1 MIIASPR
8 QWVRSWPWS
17 KLASIG
23 LVNLATFV
31 WATNMVLGRWLRDD
45 IGPLTISASRF
56 LIGGL
61 IFWALLQR
69 RPCPERRLGPD
80 RWGLLVMALCGV
92 VFFAPTLYLGLR
104 YTTAANATLM
114 NGLGPLTTG
123 LLATLLIG
131 ESMSNRQVGGAA
143 IGLIG
148 VIILISGGSL
158 TFWQSWQSSLGDLII
173 LVSMALWGLYSVFG
187 RQVMRQRS
195 AISATAWS
203 ILLALPFLVAG
214 AIWEL
219 STTAVN
225 LRPAVVLTLLYIG
238 TAPTVVGIL
247 AWNLGVQR
255 LGPTGAMVFYNT
267 LPLYGVLL
275 GYFWLG
281 ESIGWPHLLG
291 GALIIGGGIWGSRG

>member
-1 MIIASPR
+1 MVDAVPHR
-8 QWVRSWPWS
+8 LRSWPWS
-17 KLASIG
+17 RLASIG

-45 IGPLTISASRF
+45 IGPVTISASRF

-61 IFWALLQR
+61 IFWILLQR
-69 RPCPERRLGPD
+69 RPPAERRLGSD
-80 RWGLLVMALCGV
+80 RWGLLTMALCGV

-131 ESMSNRQVGGAA
+131 ESMSSRQVGGAV
-143 IGLIG
+143 IGLVG
-148 VIILISGGSL
+148 VVVLISGGSF
-158 TFWQSWQSSLGDLII
+158 TFWQNLESSIGDLII
-173 LVSMALWGLYSVFG
+173 LASMILWGLYSVFG
-187 RQVMRQRS
+187 RQVMRRRS
-195 AISATAWS
+195 VISVTAWS
-203 ILLALPFLVAG
+203 ILLALPFLIVG
-214 AIWEL
+214 ALWEL
-219 STTAVN
+219 TTFPVS
-225 LRPAVVLTLLYIG
+225 LRPEVVLTLLYIG

-247 AWNLGVQR
+247 AWNTGVHR

-275 GYFWLG
+275 GYLWLG